1 MSHEVAE
8 RTLAGKIS
16 LVTGSI
22 GGLGLAI
29 ATRLARE
36 GCDVMLHGLLSAEE
50 ADAERANLEKTHGTR
65 VRYQRAD
72 LANPAEISA
81 LIAATNAELGGVD
94 VLVNSAVVRF
104 FAPVEKMKPAEWD
117 TAIAVNLTAP
127 FHAIRLTVPGMKAR
141 GWGRIINISS
151 GYGLFATTD
160 RADYITTKTG
170 LIGLTRAVALETVR
184 HGITCNAICPGTI
197 LTPAIE
203 WRLEQEMKKTNAPR
217 EQAVEDFLATRQP
230 SRKFV
235 EADHVA
241 GLIAFLCGPDGADMT
256 GTALPI
262 DGGWT
267 AA

>member
-1 MSHEVAE
+1 MLRKKTA
-8 RTLAGKIS
+8 
-16 LVTGSI
+16 LVTGST

-36 GCDVMLHGLLSAEE
+36 GCDVMLHGLLSAAE
-50 ADAERANLEKTHGTR
+50 AEAEREKLERTHGTQ
-65 VRYQRAD
+65 VRYMRAD
-72 LANPAEISA
+72 LASVEEISA
-81 LIAATNAELGGVD
+81 LIAATGSVD

-104 FAPVEKMKPAEWD
+104 FAPVEEMKPAEWD

-127 FHAIRLTVPGMKAR
+127 FHTIRLAVPGMKAR

>member
-1 MSHEVAE
+1 M
-8 RTLAGKIS
+8 LPGKTALI
-16 LVTGSI
+16 TGST

-29 ATRLARE
+29 ATRLAAE
-36 GCDVMLHGLLSAEE
+36 GADIMLHGLLTAAEAE
-50 ADAERANLEKTHGTR
+50 AERAKLEATHGTR
-65 VRYQRAD
+65 VRYTRAD
-72 LANPAEISA
+72 LTSREEISA
-81 LIAATNAELGGVD
+81 LIAATNAELGGLD

-104 FAPVEKMKPAEWD
+104 FAPVDKMKPAEWD

-127 FHAIRLTVPGMKAR
+127 FHAIRLALPGMKAR
-141 GWGRIINISS
+141 GWGRIVNISS
-151 GYGLFATTD
+151 GYGLFATTN
-160 RADYITTKTG
+160 RADYITTKTA

-203 WRLEQEMKKTNAPR
+203 WRLEQEMAKTNASR

-230 SRKFV
+230 SRRFV
-235 EADHVA
+235 EADRVA
-241 GLIAFLCGPDGADMT
+241 GLVAFLCGPDGADMT

-262 DGGWT
+262 DGGWS